1 MIWYILLYIIITLY
15 KLSYQSINEIF
26 TDSNLKF
33 YLDCN
38 RSIADSS
45 SLHNI
50 ILSNMVS
57 FENDRN
63 SISNNA
69 CSFYSN
75 LSNYLTMTTSN
86 LPNLNNMLI
95 SFWMKPRTLPT
106 EEVSLFYFTSLTN
119 SLMISLTSNELAV
132 KSNSGTP
139 IITSKSSSINEQTWT
154 FISFAFSQSSISLSI
169 NGNHIL
175 TSNTITLP
183 AFASIITLYIGASK
197 KGNASVDNFF
207 SGALDEITIF
217 DTSTISLTYEN
228 ITSLY
233 NYFTCNPL
241 SQLSD
246 NRKCINCNEL
256 FQNCEVCYNNTICDT
271 CKQGFYLNMNTSL
284 CECSRDNC
292 EECDDEGNCKNC
304 TKGFQF
310 NDKGNCEAN
319 DCSSIDYCIRC
330 ENQTCFECTKDYEVK
345 NGKCS
350 LYSKAITGV
359 VIVYLLVII
368 IIWIIMV
375 VVIRPKLI

>member
-1 MIWYILLYIIITLY
+1 MFLLYIIITLY

-26 TDSNLKF
+26 TDDNLKF

-50 ILSNMVS
+50 VLSNMVS
-57 FENDRN
+57 FDNDRN

-75 LSNYLTMTTSN
+75 LNNYLLMTTSN
-86 LPNLNNMLI
+86 FPNFNNMLI
-95 SFWMKPRTLPT
+95 SFWMKPRTLPK

-119 SLMISLTSNELAV
+119 SDLFLLISLTNNELSV
-132 KSNSGTP
+132 KVNSDTP
-139 IITSKSSSINEQTWT
+139 ILNYASLSIIGETWT
-154 FISFAFSQSSISLSI
+154 YISFTFSQSSISLSI
-169 NGNHIL
+169 NGNHII
-175 TSNTITLP
+175 TSTTITLP
-183 AFASIITLYIGASK
+183 VISSIQNLYIGARR
-197 KGNASVDNFF
+197 KGTSVDMLY

-217 DTSTISLTYEN
+217 DISTISLTYDN

-241 SQLSD
+241 TQLSS
-246 NRKCINCNEL
+246 NSECINCNEL

-271 CKQGFYLNMNTSL
+271 CKQGFYLNLNTSL

-304 TKGFQF
+304 TKAFQF
-310 NDKGNCEAN
+310 NEKGNCEAI

-330 ENQTCFECTKDYEVK
+330 DNQTCFECTKDYEVK

-368 IIWIIMV
+368 IIWIIMM